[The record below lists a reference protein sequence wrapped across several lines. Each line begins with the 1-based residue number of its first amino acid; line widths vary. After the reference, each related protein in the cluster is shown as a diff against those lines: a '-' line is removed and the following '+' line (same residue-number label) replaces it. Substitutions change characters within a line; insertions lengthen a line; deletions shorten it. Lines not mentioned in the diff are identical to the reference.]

1 MAEKKRLNEPVD
13 AIMAR
18 LTTTSEYGDGFR
30 EADIV
35 IEAVFEEIG
44 VKKQVYGE
52 LCKVVRDDCIV
63 ASNTSSIPITSMAP
77 FVAKP
82 ERFGG
87 IHFFS
92 PVWLMQLVEVI
103 RGEKTAQ
110 ETIDNLL
117 NFAALIKK
125 RPIVCRDNAGFVVN
139 AMLFPEMIEALR
151 YIEEGNSIE
160 KVDRA
165 MTRFG
170 MPVGPIRLTDEVG
183 IDIPYKVF
191 VGMGI
196 IQETVKNV
204 VEAGRLGLKK
214 SGKGF
219 FLKDGS
225 VDPEVLPLIAKR
237 PPHERQRRG
246 DPDGAP
252 HGDGPGREGHPRPE
266 DRRRRPD
273 DRRRDH
279 LGARLPGRQGRT
291 DEMGRPDRPE
301 QETLREELLSGIA
314 VPRNIV
320 NKDTSPHTFPPH
332 LIWLLVGL
340 TLGWGINW
348 PIMKAVLSE
357 MAPMHFRTLC
367 LFFGAVGLFTI
378 ARVSGLPIR
387 IPQGQ
392 WPRMVAIAL
401 VNTMAWNIFA
411 VYGVR
416 FMASGRAA
424 ILGYTMPVWSVI
436 IATWLLKEPF
446 TKRRALGCALGGA
459 GLLLLLGE
467 EIQAVGRSPLGAML
481 MICAAVSWAIGTIM
495 MKRWPVSLNVSAFT
509 AWQMLISA
517 PPIILFAITFETGPF
532 NPFALSLW
540 PMLGVFYN
548 VFVAF
553 IFSYWAWTKI
563 ALTAPVGVSSLSIM
577 MTPVVGVF
585 SGMLLLGET
594 PHWQDYAALVLV
606 VTSLATVLLPAR
618 PIAPR
623 SEK

>member
-1 MAEKKRLNEPVD
+1 M
-13 AIMAR
+13 
-18 LTTTSEYGDGFR
+18 
-30 EADIV
+30 
-35 IEAVFEEIG
+35 
-44 VKKQVYGE
+44 
-52 LCKVVRDDCIV
+52 
-63 ASNTSSIPITSMAP
+63 
-77 FVAKP
+77 
-82 ERFGG
+82 
-87 IHFFS
+87 
-92 PVWLMQLVEVI
+92 
-103 RGEKTAQ
+103 
-110 ETIDNLL
+110 
-117 NFAALIKK
+117 
-125 RPIVCRDNAGFVVN
+125 
-139 AMLFPEMIEALR
+139 
-151 YIEEGNSIE
+151 
-160 KVDRA
+160 
-165 MTRFG
+165 
-170 MPVGPIRLTDEVG
+170 
-183 IDIPYKVF
+183 
-191 VGMGI
+191 
-196 IQETVKNV
+196 
-204 VEAGRLGLKK
+204 
-214 SGKGF
+214 
-219 FLKDGS
+219 
-225 VDPEVLPLIAKR
+225 
-237 PPHERQRRG
+237 
-246 DPDGAP
+246 
-252 HGDGPGREGHPRPE
+252 
-266 DRRRRPD
+266 
-273 DRRRDH
+273 
-279 LGARLPGRQGRT
+279 
-291 DEMGRPDRPE
+291 
-301 QETLREELLSGIA
+301 
-314 VPRNIV
+314 
-320 NKDTSPHTFPPH
+320 NKDTSPHTFPPR

-367 LFFGAVGLFTI
+367 LSFGAVGLFTI

-446 TKRRALGCALGGA
+446 TKRRALGCVLGGA

-467 EIQAVGRSPLGAML
+467 EIQAVGRSPVGAIL

-618 PIAPR
+618 PITPR